1 MIFPTYQVSFEK
13 SSFDDS
19 VTVAGEIK
27 NDSSRD
33 YNLAMFRIYL
43 YAKNKRLGA
52 GIIKIFDFKKNVT
65 KAFRVY
71 VLVGEGKIPKI
82 DRYEIVIEGGY

>member
-1 MIFPTYQVSFEK
+1 MIFPTYLVSFEK

>member
-1 MIFPTYQVSFEK
+1 MNFPTYQVHFEK

-19 VTVAGEIK
+19 VVVTGEIK

-33 YNLAMFRIYL
+33 YNLAMFKIVL

-52 GIIKIFDFKKNVT
+52 GVIKVFDFKKDII
-65 KAFRVY
+65 KAFRTY
-71 VLVGEGKIPKI
+71 VLIGEAKLPMI
-82 DRYEIVIEGGY
+82 DRYEIMMEGGY

>member
-19 VTVAGEIK
+19 VIVTGEIK

-33 YNLAMFRIYL
+33 YNLAMFKIIL
-43 YAKNKRLGA
+43 YSKNKRLGA
-52 GIIKIFDFKKNVT
+52 GIIKVFDFKKDIT
-65 KAFRVY
+65 KTFRAY
-71 VLVGEGKIPKI
+71 VLIGEAKVPMI
-82 DRYEIVIEGGY
+82 DRYETMMEGGY